1 MKVHK
6 VHNKSPNSRSISILI
21 GLSLLL
27 VGVAQITALW
37 ALTRAVFPDF
47 SQSSSI
53 VVQPVQFSPQLYWL
67 NIVDNRI
74 KLTSK
79 PLYTAATS
87 SEIALK
93 DALAQ
98 LLAHSPNFEL
108 TSTIPEKT
116 RLLDL
121 QVTQDGIYIDLS
133 REFSQGGGSSST
145 IYRVAQVLYTA
156 TSIEPQAAVFLSI
169 EGRPLDENNPLG
181 SEGLLLDYPLTREKF
196 TRDFLVE

>member
-6 VHNKSPNSRSISILI
+6 VDNKSPNSISISIA
-21 GLSLLL
+21 LSLVL

-37 ALTRAVFPDF
+37 ALTRAIFPDF

-53 VVQPVQFSPQLYWL
+53 VVQPAQFSPQLYWL

-74 KLTSK
+74 KLAAK
-79 PLYTAATS
+79 PLYTAANS
-87 SEIALK
+87 PEAALK
-93 DALAQ
+93 DALTQ

-108 TSTIPEKT
+108 TSTIPQKT

-133 REFSQGGGSSST
+133 KEFSQGGGSSSA

-169 EGRPLDENNPLG
+169 EGQPLDENNPLG
-181 SEGLLLDYPLTREKF
+181 GEGLLLDYPLTREKF
-196 TRDFLVE
+196 THDFLVK